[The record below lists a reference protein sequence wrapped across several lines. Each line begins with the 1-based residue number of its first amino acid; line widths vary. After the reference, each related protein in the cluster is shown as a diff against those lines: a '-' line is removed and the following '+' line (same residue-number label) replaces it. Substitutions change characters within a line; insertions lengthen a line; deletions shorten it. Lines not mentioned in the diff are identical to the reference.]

1 MGRLEERIA
10 KNLVDLI
17 QIFRIMRTRAGSE
30 GIKPMDPQ
38 YTVMGILLHED
49 LPISEIGSRL
59 CRSKPNM
66 TALIGKLL
74 REGKVKRVPDRE
86 DRRITRIAITR
97 KGELA
102 MEERTGI
109 VKECIKKNL
118 SGLPRQDLE
127 RFCSS
132 LESVNEIVLKVSRDR
147 MGRYRIGRDKH
158 D

>member
-1 MGRLEERIA
+1 MGQLEERIA
-10 KNLVDLI
+10 GNLVDLM

-74 REGKVKRVPDRE
+74 REGKVKRVPDRK

-97 KGELA
+97 KGEQA
-102 MEERTGI
+102 MEKRKAI

-118 SGLPRQDLE
+118 SGIRKRDLE

-132 LESVNEIVLKVSRDR
+132 LETVNEIALKVARDR
-147 MGRYRIGRDKH
+147 H

>member
-1 MGRLEERIA
+1 MGQLEERIA
-10 KNLVDLI
+10 GNLVDLM

-74 REGKVKRVPDRE
+74 REGKVKKVPDRK
-86 DRRITRIAITR
+86 DRRITRIAITK
-97 KGELA
+97 KGEQT
-102 MEERTGI
+102 MEKRKAI
-109 VKECIKKNL
+109 VKGCIKKNL
-118 SGLPRQDLE
+118 SGLPRKELE

-132 LESVNEIVLKVSRDR
+132 LETVNEIALKVARDR
-147 MGRYRIGRDKH
+147 H